1 MTPAKTNE
9 KTPAQ
14 LVREHRKH
22 FLDRKL
28 SRSPMLGFKPG
39 VSGRLDISKLLEK
52 TTPNL
57 PFAGGE
63 DFAASTPGGLIQG
76 LLGDRGS
83 FAIPNPDSKLVK
95 KLQLLKTRAADCYQN
110 TGQHAL
116 YIGYPC
122 VVIPV
127 EKKAARYAPLFL
139 FSVEITVSQAK
150 IEIKRKQDESGV
162 DDALLNRLL
171 VAYVKQN
178 EGYEIAGLNEFRFPI
193 DASNIQD
200 KVDQIASRWVGL
212 KNDFNF
218 ASAYSID
225 AFSEAVFKRAT
236 FPECDPY
243 IASHAVL
250 GLAEFSGQSLLS
262 DLDKIAQ
269 ALDGGEACSAP
280 LLKLL
285 TASSLIAESTPDA
298 VTRDED
304 KWLVEKSDP
313 CQEQVVWAQRGT
325 SNQSPP
331 LVLLQG
337 PPGTGKSQ
345 TIVNVIADRVARGEN
360 VMLVCQKKAAT
371 DVVHKR
377 LTGAKL
383 EGLAATVHDLEKDR
397 APILKNIKDL
407 TPYATPRGLA
417 CRADVANSI
426 ETFEKRLD
434 AVANMFDD
442 DSGGRARNWADIHTK
457 LHGLNLFDKRNYWNK
472 PLVEA
477 INGAFSFT
485 SGRFDKTNFDDFI
498 KPIKDA
504 MALARQASYPSNQ
517 WSAAKLQDISPEQLR
532 ELHLDIGRLSE
543 LTKRAGSSDTNL
555 AQLGQ
560 PSAWLNEHPW
570 VSAAHLPVNASKS
583 IAMIDPDSDD
593 GREYQHFA
601 EWLEL
606 LRTLKSVNAR
616 IDVDGLIG
624 RYKTNP
630 QSLDCLIPLIKDA
643 VELDTIIRL
652 KRDVAN
658 NAVLSALHAS
668 FKQSIEH
675 WASYAEAIVL
685 HYWLTNLESRHAQ
698 FFHDQPH
705 LTSDSDIAALKQ
717 NLDIKRQLDAH
728 EIQSKFKHKVTA
740 KNHLEAQ
747 NLLASRAST
756 KGNNAKNRT
765 SLRTLY
771 SQGSDAVNL
780 IQPVLLSSPETASAL
795 LPLKPNMYD
804 LVIIDEASQMFV
816 AEAIPMLYH
825 AKSALIAGDRMQM
838 PPSCDFVSS
847 GQNTTNDFDDDGEE
861 KDETGHLVAPVEG
874 ENRLLEAAD
883 RALGQG
889 SPNKMML
896 EVHYRS
902 ARKELIDF
910 SNHAFYE
917 GKLVTPSGNGKL
929 LPFMT
934 AAIHYVEVNDGVFET
949 GLNRPEAK
957 RIVSKLAEIWLYNY
971 GQLVAPTV
979 GVIVN
984 NVRQRDLIEELLQD
998 KADNEPAF
1006 FAVYQREKTRT
1017 TNGGEDVSFF
1027 VRSVE
1032 SVQGDERDLILFGFT
1047 YGGARRLFGKLST
1060 QEDGRRRLNVAITR
1074 AKRGMY
1080 VFCSHTNLSA
1090 IAPISEQSQK
1100 TERFYVQQY
1109 LMYAKA
1115 VSENDSESIRT
1126 VLNAVKSEKAIKNQV
1141 EMKAY
1146 DSLFEAEVA
1155 KYIRSLNYFVEPQVG
1170 ESGFRIDLGIK
1181 LNENELNYIC
1191 GVECDGATYHT
1202 GWSART
1208 RDVWRQGILEDKGWN
1223 ILRVWSTDWFK
1234 DQTACKLEIKNQIN
1248 ALANAATGLTD

>member
-1 MTPAKTNE
+1 MTPAKTPE
-9 KTPAQ
+9 KTPAE
-14 LVREHRKH
+14 LVREHREH
-22 FLDRKL
+22 FLRRKL

-39 VSGRLDISKLLEK
+39 VSGRLDVSKLLENA
-52 TTPNL
+52 PLNL
-57 PFAGGE
+57 PFAGG
-63 DFAASTPGGLIQG
+63 DFAAAAPIGLIQG
-76 LLGDRGS
+76 LLGERGS
-83 FAIPNPDSKLVK
+83 FAIANPSIRLLTKM
-95 KLQLLKTRAADCYQN
+95 QLLKTRAADCYQN

-127 EKKAARYAPLFL
+127 EKKPARYAPLFL
-139 FSVEITVSQAK
+139 FSVEITVSQRR

-171 VAYVKQN
+171 VAYVEQN
-178 EGYEIAGLNEFRFPI
+178 KGHKIAGLNEFRFPI

-200 KVDQIASRWVGL
+200 KVNQIASRWVGL
-212 KNDFNF
+212 KNDFKF
-218 ASAYSID
+218 ASANSID
-225 AFSEAVFKRAT
+225 AFSEAVFKQAT

-262 DLDKIAQ
+262 DLDGIAL
-269 ALDGGEACSAP
+269 ALDNGAACSAP

-285 TASSLIAESTPDA
+285 TASSLLAESKPDA

-304 KWLVEKSDP
+304 KWLVEISDP
-313 CQEQVVWAQRGT
+313 YQEQVVWAQRGT

-417 CRADVANSI
+417 RRADVANSI
-426 ETFEKRLD
+426 ETYEKRLD
-434 AVANMFDD
+434 DVATVFND
-442 DSGGRARNWADIHTK
+442 DSDGLARNWADIHTK
-457 LHGLNLFDKRNYWNK
+457 LHSLNLYDKRTYWNK

-477 INGAFSFT
+477 INGAFIFS

-498 KPIKDA
+498 KPINDT
-504 MALARQASYPSNQ
+504 MGLARQASYPSNQ
-517 WSAAKLQDISPEQLR
+517 WSEAKLKDIPDD
-532 ELHLDIGRLSE
+532 ELGPLHSNIRRLSE
-543 LTKRAGSSDTNL
+543 LTNRAASGDSNL

-570 VSAAHLPVNASKS
+570 VSAAHLPDNASKS
-583 IAMIDPDSDD
+583 IAMIDSDSDD

-606 LRTLKSVNAR
+606 LRTLKSVSAR
-616 IDVDGLIG
+616 IDVDGLTG

-643 VELDTIIRL
+643 VELNTIIRL

-658 NAVLSALHAS
+658 NAVLSALDAS

-675 WASYAEAIVL
+675 WASYAEAIVH

-698 FFHDQPH
+698 FFRDQPH
-705 LTSDSDIAALKQ
+705 LTSGSDKAALKRK
-717 NLDIKRQLDAH
+717 LDEKRQLDAH

-747 NLLASRAST
+747 NLLALRAS
-756 KGNNAKNRT
+756 NARNRT

-816 AEAIPMLYH
+816 AEAIPMLYR

-847 GQNTTNDFDDDGEE
+847 GQNTTDDFDDDGEE
-861 KDETGHLVAPVEG
+861 IDETGHLVAPVEG

-917 GKLVTPSGNGKL
+917 GKLVIPSGNGKL

-934 AAIHYVEVNDGVFET
+934 AAIHYVEVKDGLFKD
-949 GLNRPEAK
+949 GLNHAEAE
-957 RIVSKLAEIWLYNY
+957 RIISNLASIWLYKYAALN
-971 GQLVAPTV
+971 VPTV

-984 NVRQRDLIEELLQD
+984 NVRQRDLIEEMLQD
-998 KADNEPAF
+998 KADKDAAF
-1006 FAVYQREKTRT
+1006 SAAYQREKTRT
-1017 TNGGEDVSFF
+1017 TVDGEDVSFF
-1027 VRSVE
+1027 VRSLE

-1047 YGGARRLFGKLST
+1047 YGDKGSFGKLST
-1060 QEDGRRRLNVAITR
+1060 TDDGRKRLNVAITR

-1080 VFCSHTNLSA
+1080 VFCSRTKLSS
-1090 IAPISEQSQK
+1090 IAPESER

-1115 VSENDSESIRT
+1115 ISDRDQEAVHNI
-1126 VLNAVKSEKAIKNQV
+1126 LNAVNPNRGTALQKESKKH
-1141 EMKAY
+1141 

-1155 KYIRSLNYFVEPQVG
+1155 DYIRSLNYYVESIFQY
-1170 ESGFRIDLGIK
+1170 R
-1181 LNENELNYIC
+1181 NEPE
-1191 GVECDGATYHT
+1191 AT
-1202 GWSART
+1202 
-1208 RDVWRQGILEDKGWN
+1208 Q
-1223 ILRVWSTDWFK
+1223 
-1234 DQTACKLEIKNQIN
+1234 
-1248 ALANAATGLTD
+1248 